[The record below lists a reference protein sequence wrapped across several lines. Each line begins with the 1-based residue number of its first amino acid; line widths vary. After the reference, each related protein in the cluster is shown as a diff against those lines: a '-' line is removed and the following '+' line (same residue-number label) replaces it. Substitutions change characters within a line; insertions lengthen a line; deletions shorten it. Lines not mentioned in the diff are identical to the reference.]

1 MTQQEEEKKL
11 IIAID
16 VTARCNLN
24 CPSCIRGNLPLHQFT
39 NAHLDPD
46 VYEKLLQRIHSQ
58 MEVNDFN
65 KLAIWLYNWT
75 EPLLHMR
82 LNEIIAISKKYAN
95 YVAISSNFSFPS
107 GKTKMIR
114 KMLDAEP
121 SAVKISV
128 SGFTQDVH
136 VVDHAKGN
144 IEHVKENIAWA
155 ADYVKTS
162 GVDIRKFEVG
172 YHLYN
177 YNLGEE
183 ATRMGEFCAEH
194 GVEFRPYL
202 AYLSPLENT
211 FDSIEGKANA
221 VVEEVQKRLLIA
233 PPEVYEQMKSLPDFR
248 KCNLR
253 DGMVTL
259 DVDLNVYLCCRTYN
273 QILKTNIMENSLT
286 EMFEEKQKSAFCKKC
301 ISYKQNQLW
310 NPCIAV
316 HMDKLTK
323 EALAK

>member
-1 MTQQEEEKKL
+1 MTKQEGKKL

-16 VTARCNLN
+16 VTARCNLS
-24 CPSCIRGNLPLHQFT
+24 CPSCIHGNLPLRQFM
-39 NAHLDPD
+39 NIHLDPM
-46 VYEKLLQRIHSQ
+46 VYEKLVRRIHSQ
-58 MEVNDFN
+58 MAENDFN
-65 KLAIWLYNWT
+65 KLVIWLYNWT
-75 EPLLHMR
+75 EPLLHPR
-82 LNEIIAISKKYAN
+82 LDEIIAISKKCAN
-95 YVAISSNFSFPS
+95 YVASSSNFSFPP
-107 GKTKMIR
+107 GNTKMIR

-144 IEHVKENIAWA
+144 VEHVKENIAWA
-155 ADYVKTS
+155 VDYMKTS
-162 GVDIRKFEVG
+162 GVDIQKFEVG

-177 YNLGEE
+177 YNLE
-183 ATRMGEFCAEH
+183 AEVTRMGEFCAEH

-233 PPEVYEQMKSLPDFR
+233 PPEIYERMESLSDFR

-259 DVDLNVYLCCRTYN
+259 DVDLNVHLCCRTYN

-286 EMFEEKQKSAFCKKC
+286 EMFEEKQKSAFCEKC

-316 HMDKLTK
+316 HMDKLTNEVLFK
-323 EALAK
+323 